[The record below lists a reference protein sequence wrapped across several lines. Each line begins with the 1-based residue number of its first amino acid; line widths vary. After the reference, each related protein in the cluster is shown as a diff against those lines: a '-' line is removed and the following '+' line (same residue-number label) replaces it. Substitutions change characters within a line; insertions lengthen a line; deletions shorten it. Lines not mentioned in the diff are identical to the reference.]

1 MFFFYSMWSEG
12 TVKTVFFF
20 FKWLSNV
27 DLENNVMTHNA
38 KKDPNSRLC
47 LWKYYLFHPIAF
59 KHSSTCSNLFV
70 ICKWHWFFRED
81 SKTTTRNGKR
91 AAGYYQWVTY
101 TPLLCIF
108 SSRFMTAL
116 LHIKTMLFLRLQDGE
131 REGDDDG
138 GRLHREQ
145 LEGGGHNGTGY
156 EHHRSSAD
164 RGGQQPT
171 QNAGFHHAA
180 KMEHAWEGTSDGSSS
195 PFSTNPRRERRR
207 HSETQFPVGRQLRL
221 LRGL

>member
-1 MFFFYSMWSEG
+1 MQKKILIVDFVYGNVIYF
-12 TVKTVFFF
+12 TP
-20 FKWLSNV
+20 LPSNI
-27 DLENNVMTHNA
+27 LAHA
-38 KKDPNSRLC
+38 
-47 LWKYYLFHPIAF
+47 
-59 KHSSTCSNLFV
+59 V

-81 SKTTTRNGKR
+81 SKTTTGNGKR
-91 AAGYYQWVTY
+91 AAVYYQWVTY

-108 SSRFMTAL
+108 SSRFMTTL
-116 LHIKTMLFLRLQDGE
+116 LHIKKLFLRLQDGE

-145 LEGGGHNGTGY
+145 LEGGGHYGTGY
-156 EHHRSSAD
+156 EHYRSSAD

-195 PFSTNPRRERRR
+195 PFSTNQRRERRR
-207 HSETQFPVGRQLRL
+207 HSETQFPVGKQLRL